1 MARNQNGNKIPN
13 GNEPK
18 WHFNTTWPRNTP
30 EWPQNTKYLALK
42 YTRMAIQ
49 YQIALKYTKMAIPK
63 FFRPK
68 AFLNRVTRLSEFSLF
83 GWLFTLGSFCKNCG
97 SSTNNWAIFSK
108 VKVGHYCFTRNG
120 LGYILGDFFIKRIW
134 SPCS

>member
-49 YQIALKYTKMAIPK
+49 YQIALKYTKMAIKYQMPTKYTKIFPSQGLPK
-63 FFRPK
+63 QGDQIERIF
-68 AFLNRVTRLSEFSLF
+68 AFWVTVHF
-83 GWLFTLGSFCKNCG
+83 G
-97 SSTNNWAIFSK
+97 
-108 VKVGHYCFTRNG
+108 
-120 LGYILGDFFIKRIW
+120 
-134 SPCS
+134 